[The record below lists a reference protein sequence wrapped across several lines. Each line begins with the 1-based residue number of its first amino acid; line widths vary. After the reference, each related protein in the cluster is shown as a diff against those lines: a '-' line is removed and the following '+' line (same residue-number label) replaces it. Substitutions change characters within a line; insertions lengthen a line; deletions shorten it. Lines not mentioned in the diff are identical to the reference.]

1 MNSLR
6 ILLARLRALWRRN
19 AIIDEI
25 REEMDA
31 HLDMRTQDFVRQGVP
46 PGEARRAAVSAFGNL
61 AVLQDRGYDVRG
73 AGLLE
78 RVAQD
83 VRQAA
88 RGLWK
93 EAAFTAV
100 AVFTLALGIGAT
112 TAIFSVVYGVLLKPL
127 PFYEP
132 DRLVALYHF
141 APGFVRGGQV
151 PQGEATYFTYRDHR
165 RVFEEIGLWRTDRVS
180 ILRNGAPEEVQAL
193 RVTDGTLSL
202 LGVRPELGR
211 LIRGED
217 DAPDSPFRA
226 VLTYGWWQR
235 AFGGANDVVGQSVVI
250 NARPHEIIGVLP
262 ASFTFMDT
270 GPDIVLPFRLNR
282 ANAAPGG
289 FGPRGVARLKPNV
302 TLAQANDDIARMIP
316 LIVEQFPLSPG
327 MTREMW
333 DGVGLAPNV
342 RPLAEDMIGDMGR
355 PLWILL
361 GTVSLVLLLAW
372 TNVANLLLVRAER
385 RQREFAL
392 RGALGASRGR
402 IATAL
407 LTEALML
414 GLAGAGLGV
423 LFAQAG
429 IVLLRRIAP
438 VALPRLDAIGI
449 DAVVLLITL
458 STSLATSLVF
468 GLVPLTRFRAFNVE
482 ALKETGRST
491 SDTRGRHRMR
501 NALVVAEVA
510 LALVLLTV
518 SGLMVRTFVAMRQV
532 QPGFVRPGEVQTFGL
547 ALPASVIRE
556 PQQVA
561 RAYEAIAARLE
572 QVPGV
577 ASVGLSNSIAMDG
590 GRGGAPIFVEE
601 RPVSGTP
608 PLRKV
613 KVIAPGY
620 FETMGNPVVAGRSLA
635 WSDLHQATALAIVSS
650 NFAREYWGEP
660 AKAIGKRVGG
670 VPGDWHE
677 IVGVVGDERSNG
689 VNRPPPITVYLP
701 MAGDFVSRN
710 MSYVVRATRVGAP
723 GFLRELQQAVW
734 STSPSVPLGSVRTL
748 DGILAQSMA
757 QTSFATVMLAI
768 AASVAL
774 LLAVVG
780 VYGVVSYIA
789 TERTHEVGIRMALG
803 AQRGNVLGLFLR
815 QGLALTLTGVVL
827 GIGVAV
833 LLTPVMSALL
843 YGVGPTDPATY
854 AVVAIALMAVTLFAT
869 YLPARRASGVEPVI
883 ALRSQV

>member
-6 ILLARLRALWRRN
+6 ILLARLRAIWRRN

-25 REEMDA
+25 REEMNA
-31 HLDMRTQDFVRQGVP
+31 HLDMRAEDFVRQGVP
-46 PGEARRAAVSAFGNL
+46 PGEARRAAAVAFGNL

-73 AGLLE
+73 AGILE

-83 VRQAA
+83 VRHAA
-88 RGLWK
+88 RVLWK
-93 EAAFTAV
+93 QRAFSAV
-100 AVFTLALGIGAT
+100 AVLTLGLGIGAA

-127 PFYEP
+127 PFHEP

-141 APGFVRGGQV
+141 APGFVPGGNV
-151 PQGEATYFTYRDHR
+151 PQGEATYFTYRDNR
-165 RVFEEIGLWRTDRVS
+165 RVFQEVGLWRAEKVAV
-180 ILRNGAPEEVQAL
+180 LRNGAPEEVQAL

-202 LGVRPELGR
+202 LGVQPELGR

-217 DAPDSPFRA
+217 DGPDSPLRV
-226 VLTYGWWQR
+226 VLTHGWWQR
-235 AFGGANDVVGQSVVI
+235 AFGGANDIVGQSVVI
-250 NARPHEIIGVLP
+250 NARPYEIIGVLP
-262 ASFTFMDT
+262 ASFTFLNTD
-270 GPDIVLPFRLNR
+270 PEIVVPFRLNR

-289 FGPRGVARLKPNV
+289 FGPGGIARLKPNV
-302 TLAQANDDIARMIP
+302 TIAQANDDIARMIP

-342 RPLAEDMIGDMGR
+342 RPLAEDVIGNMGR

-361 GTVSLVLLLAW
+361 GTVSFVLLMAW
-372 TNVANLLLVRAER
+372 TNVASLLLVRAET
-385 RQREFAL
+385 RQREFAV

-429 IVLLRRIAP
+429 IVLLRSIAP
-438 VALPRLDAIGI
+438 VALPRVGDIGI
-449 DAVVLLITL
+449 DAVVLLVTL
-458 STSLATSLVF
+458 ATSLTTSLVF
-468 GLVPLTRFRAFNVE
+468 GLVPLTRFRAFNSEV
-482 ALKETGRST
+482 LKETGRST
-491 SDTRGRHRMR
+491 TDTPGRHRIR

-510 LALVLLTV
+510 LALVLLIV
-518 SGLMVRTFVAMRQV
+518 SGLMARTFVAMRQV
-532 QPGFVRPGEVQTFGL
+532 QPGFVRPAEVQTFGL
-547 ALPASVIRE
+547 ALPASLIRDSA
-556 PQQVA
+556 QVA
-561 RAYEAIAARLE
+561 RVYEETAVRLR

-577 ASVGLSNSIAMDG
+577 VAVGLSNSIAMDG
-590 GRGGAPIFVEE
+590 GKGGAPIFVEE

-613 KVIAPGY
+613 KVIGPGY
-620 FETMGNPVVAGRSLA
+620 FETMGNSVVAGRSLT
-635 WSDLHQATALAIVSS
+635 WTDLHQPTHIAIVSE

-660 AKAIGKRVGG
+660 AKAIGKRIGG
-670 VPGDWHE
+670 VPEDWYE

-689 VNRPPPITVYLP
+689 VNKPPPITVYLP
-701 MAGDFVSRN
+701 MAGDFISRN
-710 MSYVVRATRVGAP
+710 MSYVIRSTHVGAP

-734 STSPSVPLGSVRTL
+734 AISPSVPLGNVRTL

-757 QTSFATVMLAI
+757 QTSFAMVMLAI
-768 AASVAL
+768 AALVAL

-780 VYGVVSYIA
+780 VYSVVSYIA

-803 AQRGNVLGLFLR
+803 AQRGDVVGLFLR
-815 QGLALTLTGVVL
+815 QGLALTFTGVVL

-843 YGVGPTDPATY
+843 YGVAPTDPVTY
-854 AVVAIALMAVTLFAT
+854 SGVAIVLGAVTLLAT
-869 YLPARRASGVEPVI
+869 YLPARRASCVEPII
-883 ALRSQV
+883 ALRSQ